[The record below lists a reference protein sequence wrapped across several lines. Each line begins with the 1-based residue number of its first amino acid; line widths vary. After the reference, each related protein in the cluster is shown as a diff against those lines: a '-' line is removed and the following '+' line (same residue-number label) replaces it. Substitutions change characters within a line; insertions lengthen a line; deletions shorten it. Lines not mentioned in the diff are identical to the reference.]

1 MKRNIF
7 RLLYILAALNILL
20 SALITIYIFD
30 SFYNKNYN
38 QIDSFYTYIAIAAF
52 FNAVLCGN
60 IRKILNTHL
69 VKYNFASLSVIFGV
83 SLIILLFSL
92 ILYNVFDQFILL
104 IFNDIKLLSETI
116 HFVLYLALFLYS
128 QIFRSIL
135 EVSKKY
141 ELVELIT
148 IIGNLL
154 YAWFLIKLPF
164 PEINEIIK
172 LLLFKTLFEI
182 LLLFIFSI
190 TSLITLRFG
199 AHKRALEDYFRLSLG
214 NFYYKSEGLYDRYL
228 VQGNEGFISSLS
240 LSGTVISAV
249 QTFYMK
255 VRVVP
260 IITESSSD
268 IKSEK
273 SQIKKILQTESKVIN
288 LLVIMGLI
296 LFLGYVYIRNYDVSI
311 PIIFLCSLIFFK
323 YSLLGTLSSALLNCK
338 LENKKQVIFGIVTFS
353 IFIPLKLLASTY
365 SEFLIPIFTG
375 IYFYINYR
383 YHVSILMSMDK
394 KQ

>member
-1 MKRNIF
+1 
-7 RLLYILAALNILL
+7 
-20 SALITIYIFD
+20 
-30 SFYNKNYN
+30 
-38 QIDSFYTYIAIAAF
+38 
-52 FNAVLCGN
+52 
-60 IRKILNTHL
+60 
-69 VKYNFASLSVIFGV
+69 
-83 SLIILLFSL
+83 
-92 ILYNVFDQFILL
+92 LL

-268 IKSEK
+268 IKS
-273 SQIKKILQTESKVIN
+273 
-288 LLVIMGLI
+288 
-296 LFLGYVYIRNYDVSI
+296 
-311 PIIFLCSLIFFK
+311 
-323 YSLLGTLSSALLNCK
+323 
-338 LENKKQVIFGIVTFS
+338 
-353 IFIPLKLLASTY
+353 
-365 SEFLIPIFTG
+365 
-375 IYFYINYR
+375 
-383 YHVSILMSMDK
+383 
-394 KQ
+394 